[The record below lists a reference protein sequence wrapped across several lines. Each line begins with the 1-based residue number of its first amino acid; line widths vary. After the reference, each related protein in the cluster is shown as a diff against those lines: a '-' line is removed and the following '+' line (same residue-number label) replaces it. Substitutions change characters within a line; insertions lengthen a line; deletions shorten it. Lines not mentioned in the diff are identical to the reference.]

1 MVSVFS
7 FCLYGPYN
15 VRYYPGM
22 IENIEVIRN
31 EFPDWKVYVYIAPDV
46 TLDMKHTLSSYP
58 NVLLRETGVLGPI
71 NMIHRFFAIDEDDV
85 DVMFVRDADSRVF
98 WKDRWAI
105 QDFIGRPTFVAHAIR
120 DNRMHTSRMMGGLW
134 GIRKSAGLSIAQEYA
149 TFRGVDY
156 GFGHDQSFL
165 CDVIY
170 PKVKDRLL
178 VHYSNQRKF
187 DDEHAIEFPFEWS
200 VKAFCGM
207 VVMDMRYMPDSFVE
221 KQKTPVFP
229 FIKFR

>member
-1 MVSVFS
+1 MVNVFS
-7 FCLYGPYN
+7 FCLYGSYN

-22 IENIEVIRN
+22 IENIAIIQH
-31 EFPDWKVYVYIAPDV
+31 EFPEWKVYVYIAPDV
-46 TLDMKHTLSSYP
+46 TLDMKNTLLSYP
-58 NVLLRETGVLGPI
+58 NVVVRETGVSGPI
-71 NMIHRFFAIDEDDV
+71 NMIHRFYAIDEEGV

-105 QDFIGRPTFVAHAIR
+105 HDFLRRPEFIAHAIR
-120 DNRMHTSRMMGGLW
+120 DNRMHTSLMMGGLW
-134 GIRKSAGLSIAQEYA
+134 GIRKTSGLDIRNEYMS
-149 TFRGVDY
+149 FRGKDY

-170 PKVKDRLL
+170 PKIKDRLL
-178 VHYSNQRKF
+178 IHYSNQRKF
-187 DDEHAIEFPFEWS
+187 DGEHAFEFPFQWS

-207 VVMDMRYMPDSFVE
+207 VVMDPRYMPDTFVE
-221 KQKTPVFP
+221 KEKTILP